1 MEGGRATDR
10 SGLGG
15 GGNRTVMNGGMGA
28 MMSGMGLVWLLVI
41 VAVVLAIA
49 ARLKYVLKG

>member
-10 SGLGG
+10 SDLGG